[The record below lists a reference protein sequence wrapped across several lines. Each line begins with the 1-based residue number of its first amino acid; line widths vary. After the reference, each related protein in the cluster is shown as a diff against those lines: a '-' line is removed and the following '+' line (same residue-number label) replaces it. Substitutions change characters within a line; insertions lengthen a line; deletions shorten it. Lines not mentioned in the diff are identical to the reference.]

1 MRMYVRG
8 TDKCSDKMS
17 KMEMEIIGRVRHY
30 IEENNLLAEGD
41 RVIVGVSGGA
51 DSITL
56 LTMLRE
62 LGYECVAVHCNFHL
76 RGSESDR
83 DEAFVRTLCTDRDI
97 PLVVCSY
104 DTREYAATH
113 KCSIEMAA
121 RELRY
126 ADFERLMS
134 EHGCSAIA
142 VAHHRDDSVETVLM
156 NLIRGTG
163 IRGLCGISPQ
173 NGNVIR
179 PLLCLTRHE
188 IEEWLSSRGQT
199 YVTDSTNLENDYTRN
214 RIRNQLLPL
223 IRQINP
229 DADNAIR
236 ETSDRLREAAQLYAV
251 AIADET
257 GRTVS
262 DCPDGTKRIDIDALR
277 KSASAESLLYEILS
291 PFGYNE
297 SQVRDIMLSLDS
309 ESGRRFQT
317 SDAILIKDRSALI
330 LRMNRSQV
338 PFSGRLEVR
347 DGACSQ
353 LPDGRA
359 ITLKILAGDGSLIR
373 DSRIAMLDA
382 DRLQPELTVRT
393 WRNGDSFVP
402 FGMKGRK
409 LLSDFMTD
417 AKMTLLQKE
426 SQIVV
431 CSGED
436 IVWVAGR
443 RIDNRYRINGSTD
456 RIAVLE
462 YVCPTSEED
471 RR

>member
-1 MRMYVRG
+1 MSTKNRM
-8 TDKCSDKMS
+8 
-17 KMEMEIIGRVRHY
+17 
-30 IEENNLLAEGD
+30 
-41 RVIVGVSGGA
+41 SGNEA
-51 DSITL
+51 
-56 LTMLRE
+56 
-62 LGYECVAVHCNFHL
+62 LG
-76 RGSESDR
+76 
-83 DEAFVRTLCTDRDI
+83 EA
-97 PLVVCSY
+97 
-104 DTREYAATH
+104 
-113 KCSIEMAA
+113 
-121 RELRY
+121 
-126 ADFERLMS
+126 
-134 EHGCSAIA
+134 
-142 VAHHRDDSVETVLM
+142 
-156 NLIRGTG
+156 
-163 IRGLCGISPQ
+163 
-173 NGNVIR
+173 
-179 PLLCLTRHE
+179 
-188 IEEWLSSRGQT
+188 
-199 YVTDSTNLENDYTRN
+199 
-214 RIRNQLLPL
+214 

-402 FGMKGRK
+402 LGMKGRK
-409 LLSDFMTD
+409 LISDFMTD